1 MSDELL
7 KGFANAETNAE
18 KAKKELENEITRSKQ
33 KQQPEHKAQKEAA
46 DEKNTTDEYYSQ
58 KP

>member
-33 KQQPEHKAQKEAA
+33 KHQPEHKAQAA
-46 DEKNTTDEYYSQ
+46 DEKNTTDDYYSQ